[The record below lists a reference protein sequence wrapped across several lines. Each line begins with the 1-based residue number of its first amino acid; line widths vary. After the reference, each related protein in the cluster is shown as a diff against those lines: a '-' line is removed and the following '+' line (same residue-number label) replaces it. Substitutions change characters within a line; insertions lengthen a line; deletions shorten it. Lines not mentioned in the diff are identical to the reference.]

1 MRLSRRGRA
10 VLVTLALLAALVA
23 GMTADSWNPCAGDY
37 VCVVTR

>member
-1 MRLSRRGRA
+1 MRLTRRGRA
-10 VLVTLALLAALVA
+10 VVLALAFLAAAVA